1 MPSLLAAIA
10 VAPRPPISRVPS
22 PRRRL
27 GEREIVTASLIIGF
41 FRLPGNP
48 LPRKRY
54 PITDIHR
61 KRHRIFPGPS
71 RKN

>member
-10 VAPRPPISRVPS
+10 VAPRSRISRVPS

-27 GEREIVTASLIIGF
+27 GEREIVDAGLIIGF
-41 FRLPGNP
+41 LGLPGNP

-61 KRHRIFPGPS
+61 KRHRIITSPS
-71 RKN
+71 RKD